1 MPTSFDGLSVS
12 ELDTFHG
19 LGAAVRYEK
28 ADNLLQLAL
37 EMQAARGGL
46 SLKDIEDKFG
56 VGRRTAMRMRD
67 AVLRNFPQCEEV
79 ETDERTKRW
88 RIPSGTLDRLIAFTA
103 DELAALDAAIRLLDR
118 DNREDEAA
126 NLTTVS
132 GKVRALMK
140 PDIARKVE
148 PDLEAMLEAEG
159 LAMRPGPRP
168 RINVSVVEELRDAMK
183 ACRKVLIRYRN
194 RRTRKINDRLVHPY
208 GFLHGH
214 RNYLVGWHENPKANL
229 VALFSLPNIEAVE
242 ILDETFVRD
251 PGFNLQSFAAQS
263 FGLFQEEPYPVVWRF
278 APEAAEDAAEF
289 VFHPS
294 QTIERDPD
302 GSLVV
307 RFTAGSDLEMAWHLY
322 TWGDKVEVL
331 EPARLA
337 EMVNGNR
344 MAWAALP

>member
-1 MPTSFDGLSVS
+1 M
-12 ELDTFHG
+12 
-19 LGAAVRYEK
+19 RYEK

-46 SLKDIEDKFG
+46 SLKDIEDKFD

-79 ETDERTKRW
+79 DTDERVKRW
-88 RIPSGTLDRLIAFTA
+88 RIPAGTLDRLVNFTA

-118 DNREDEAA
+118 DNREDDASQ
-126 NLTTVS
+126 LQTLS

-140 PDIARKVE
+140 PDVARRVE

-168 RINVSVVEELRDAMK
+168 RIRVEVVEVLRDAMK
-183 ACRKVLIRYRN
+183 MCRKVRISYRN
-194 RRTRKINDRLVHPY
+194 RRTRQINKRLVHPY

-214 RNYLVGWHENPKANL
+214 RHYLVGWHENPKANL
-229 VALFSLPNIEAVE
+229 VALFSLPNIEAID
-242 ILDETFVRD
+242 ILDDTFIRD
-251 PGFNLQSFAAQS
+251 SGFNLQSFAAQS
-263 FGLFQEEPYPVVWRF
+263 FGLFQEDPFPVVWRF
-278 APEAAEDAAEF
+278 APEAADDAAEF
-289 VFHPS
+289 IFHPS
-294 QTIERDPD
+294 QSMERQAD
-302 GSLVV
+302 GSLIV

-331 EPARLA
+331 EPVRLA
-337 EMVNGNR
+337 DMVNGNR